1 MNKDIRLLTTF
12 PRHPKSIKL
21 KRILGTWEPVIVL
34 WLWAAENKPSG
45 DLKGME
51 NEDIAIAANWQDD
64 PLLLI
69 DALLKVRFLE
79 NTDNGAYCLHG
90 WKKHNAYAA
99 NSEKRS
105 EKARLAAQARWNKRL
120 GECPED
126 AKECSEDACS
136 NAPSP
141 NPSPNPSPKTEHTAS
156 VDADEVDFYL
166 TKKKKKLLGKRLKA
180 FNLFWESFN
189 YKTGKAEAADSW
201 LDIPFLTDALV
212 DKIIKAAKLEA
223 LNRKELKEQ
232 GTTPKMAQGW
242 LSGKRWEDEVNFKP
256 QTRYEQVG

>member
-45 DLKGME
+45 DLCGME

-79 NTDNGAYCLHG
+79 KTDNGAYCLHG

-105 EKARLAAQARWNKRL
+105 EKARMAAQARWNKRL
-120 GECPED
+120 GEC
-126 AKECSEDACS
+126 SEDANECQENARS
-136 NAPSP
+136 NAPTP
-141 NPSPNPSPKTEHTAS
+141 TPTPSPNELSGKKS
-156 VDADEVDFYL
+156 
-166 TKKKKKLLGKRLKA
+166 KKKKFIPPSLDDVISYFQENGYNIEIAKKA
-180 FNLFWESFN
+180 
-189 YKTGKAEAADSW
+189 YKGYSVADWYDS
-201 LDIPFLTDALV
+201 
-212 DKIIKAAKLEA
+212 
-223 LNRKELKEQ
+223 
-232 GTTPKMAQGW
+232 
-242 LSGKRWEDEVNFKP
+242 SGKKIKNWKQKMHWVWFKP
-256 QTRYEQVG
+256 ENKVIKMRDVG